1 MAVQLVPNPSLCLHS
16 QNLSLSLC
24 PDPLPQRDCSTSQV
38 MLLLRRLSPRSM
50 ERLLKF
56 LGSDDSMVLLV
67 FS

>member
-1 MAVQLVPNPSLCLHS
+1 MAVQLVPNSSLYLHS
-16 QNLSLSLC
+16 QNLSLC

-50 ERLLKF
+50 EHLLKF
-56 LGSDDSMVLLV
+56 LGSDDSMVLFV